1 MHMCM
6 CIDMSACHASASASG
21 RTTTSLAVLGAR
33 RARPTSRR
41 ARWGFSRARLVLRFC
56 WREPSEAR
64 AEERLRDVGGHC
76 GRRASTIPVASAS
89 LGV

>member
-1 MHMCM
+1 MHMHM

-41 ARWGFSRARLVLRFC
+41 ARWGFSRARLVLRF
-56 WREPSEAR
+56 
-64 AEERLRDVGGHC
+64 RLRDVGGHC